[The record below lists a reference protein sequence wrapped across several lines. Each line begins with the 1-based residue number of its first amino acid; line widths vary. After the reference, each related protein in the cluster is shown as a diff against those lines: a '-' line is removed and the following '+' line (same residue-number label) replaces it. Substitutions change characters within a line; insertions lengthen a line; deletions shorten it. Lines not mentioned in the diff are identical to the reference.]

1 MILRIFVQESPDSE
15 LRLKRYE
22 GKKFRGRNWNFG
34 ELLQYISKHGM
45 LEGLMCKVSG
55 NRIFNELFCKRKPRG
70 TSPRVRGLGAPL
82 VHHAPGVATLGR
94 TAVGHRRLTGIGL
107 QWPGDHRG
115 LAGSERENWG
125 TRLRRRLGAG
135 SPELAGRWR

>member
-1 MILRIFVQESPDSE
+1 MNYFAKENPVERVHESVD
-15 LRLKRYE
+15 
-22 GKKFRGRNWNFG
+22 
-34 ELLQYISKHGM
+34 
-45 LEGLMCKVSG
+45 
-55 NRIFNELFCKRKPRG
+55 
-70 TSPRVRGLGAPL
+70 L